1 MEAALVTANIVLV
14 LITAWY
20 AWQTHQTV
28 VEMRES
34 RRAVVR
40 PHLRLDLRT
49 IGGSAIAKVENVGS
63 GPALDAK
70 ATVALLQGADVIE
83 QLEWATP
90 VLRPGESRL
99 LHMPKSD
106 PSFDHHLELGA
117 KITLA
122 GSCSSAA
129 GETIAVS
136 DCLQFAA
143 EMRNEITITSSTDTS
158 ERLKKIIDALRGI
171 EQAIE
176 SSR

>member
-1 MEAALVTANIVLV
+1 METALVIANVVLV

-40 PHLRLDLRT
+40 PHVRLDLRT

-70 ATVALLQGADVIE
+70 ATARLLNGTDLIE

-90 VLRPGESRL
+90 VLRPGEARL
-99 LHMPKSD
+99 LYMPKAD
-106 PSFDHHLELGA
+106 PSFDHHLEQGA
-117 KITLA
+117 KISLA
-122 GSCSSAA
+122 GSCTSAA
-129 GETIAVS
+129 GETIPID
-136 DCLQFAA
+136 DCLQFTA
-143 EMRNEITITSSTDTS
+143 EMRNELTITSSSDIS
-158 ERLKKIIDALRGI
+158 ERLKKIIEVLHGI
-171 EQAIE
+171 QQAIG
-176 SSR
+176 SSK